1 MAVEKDQVSGNDQ
14 FPGNDSIAIKQETTT
29 PYIGPS
35 VLITIFGILT
45 NLLSMS
51 YFITHRNPKRK
62 SHTETLNK
70 RLFIVLN
77 FFDIFVCIF
86 LLAMLFTTTYDTKN
100 SMWSIVAFFVAAQN
114 TGFITCLLSAIRA
127 ISIFCPQHRLN
138 AKVMIVS
145 LILYSVLMI
154 YSNVQHFNLNE
165 KLITTH
171 FSILSGLF
179 AVIILCNGLCIANLL
194 LSEVSPW
201 KREVTITVGILSCLY
216 CVFNVGFLV
225 NYGFFI
231 FKCGIRRDIVC
242 LSPTFERT
250 SMYILLPLD
259 SACNPVVFFLRN
271 AEMRR
276 FLKVMWG
283 KVWGSRPGAGDDEV
297 QDRIEPGMS
306 GAENRLEHEQDIT
319 ISNVPRENTENVE
332 S

>member
-1 MAVEKDQVSGNDQ
+1 MADEKDQITGNDQ
-14 FPGNDSIAIKQETTT
+14 VPGNGTMAIKQETITT
-29 PYIGPS
+29 YIGPS

-86 LLAMLFTTTYDTKN
+86 LLAMLFTTTYDTEN

-127 ISIFCPQHRLN
+127 LSIFCPQHRLN
-138 AKVMIVS
+138 AKLMIAS
-145 LILYSVLMI
+145 LIFYSVLMI
-154 YSNVQHFNLNE
+154 YLNVQQSNRNQTLM
-165 KLITTH
+165 TSH

-179 AVIILCNGLCIANLL
+179 VVIILCNGLCIANLL
-194 LSEVSPW
+194 SSEVSPW

-216 CVFNVGFLV
+216 CIFNVGFLV
-225 NYGFFI
+225 NYGVFI
-231 FKCGIRRDIVC
+231 FKCGVRRDKVC

-250 SMYILLPLD
+250 CMYILLPLD

-276 FLKVMWG
+276 YLKVMWD
-283 KVWGSRPGAGDDEV
+283 KMWGCRLGVEDGEV
-297 QDRIEPGMS
+297 QDRIEPGRT
-306 GAENRLEHEQDIT
+306 GAENRQEQDIT
-319 ISNVPRENTENVE
+319 ISNAARENTEND
-332 S
+332 